1 MTNSIAPVDALRLI
15 AGETDTLVASLGDTA
30 AVALDDAATALAS
43 ARRVFVLGAGRSG
56 LALRMTAMRLT
67 HLGLDARVVGDV
79 TSTAIGK
86 DDVLLAASGSGTTT
100 GIVRS
105 AETAVG
111 VGATLVVLTTAA
123 DSPLAKLADTVV
135 VLPAAQK
142 EDHGGTVSAQY
153 AGGLFEIAVMLV
165 GDALFHTLWKRSGQ
179 SADELWE
186 RHANLE

>member
-1 MTNSIAPVDALRLI
+1 MTNLIAPVDALRLI
-15 AGETDTLVASLGDTA
+15 AGETDTLVD
-30 AVALDDAATALAS
+30 ALDDTVAAALSDAAAAIAS

-56 LALRMTAMRLT
+56 LALKMTAMRLT

-105 AETAVG
+105 AETAIG
-111 VGATLVVLTTAA
+111 VGATLVVITTAA
-123 DSPLAKLADTVV
+123 DSPLAELADTVI

-142 EDHGGTVSAQY
+142 QDHGGTVSAQY
-153 AGGLFEIAVMLV
+153 AGGLFESAVILV
-165 GDALFHTLWKRSGQ
+165 GDALFHTLWKQSGQ